1 MCSTQKEEI
10 GAVKRE
16 LFRAGIRSEIRTNPL
31 AAALNI
37 TRLELWVEN
46 DNDYFAAQKFYATM
60 QARSGNGHEPGDK
73 EDSSRPSIG
82 AEELPVPS
90 TLAVNRGVADVNG
103 KNKSPHSGGELEQ
116 VSLLLEKE
124 IEEILER
131 EDALSQTCT
140 TLRSEVG
147 SLTRSLSESQAAAEK
162 KAAALAAV
170 RVSLERESV
179 EHTRSEAEHKGE
191 VRELQSR
198 LKSVEET
205 LSERKKK
212 LDVTLEQ
219 LQTQQSKVVEL
230 RKEIV
235 SHEQEW
241 DESKRLVSKVRA
253 ELAVEKQSR
262 VVAEEKAAKL
272 AQALEVLERQLTE
285 QRDLQEQLQASIG
298 SLNSLR
304 GRLQAKKTSVRA

>member
-1 MCSTQKEEI
+1 MCSTQQEEV

-60 QARSGNGHEPGDK
+60 QARSGNGHEPADI
-73 EDSSRPSIG
+73 EDSSGPSLDV
-82 AEELPVPS
+82 EDLPVPTALS
-90 TLAVNRGVADVNG
+90 AHRGAGGLNG
-103 KNKSPHSGGELEQ
+103 KDKSLHSGGELEQ

-131 EDALSQTCT
+131 EDALSETCAA
-140 TLRSEVG
+140 LRSEVE

-162 KAAALAAV
+162 KAAEFAAL
-170 RVSLERESV
+170 RTSLEREAA
-179 EHTRSEAEHKGE
+179 EHTRSEGQLKGE

-205 LSERKKK
+205 LSERQKK
-212 LDVTLEQ
+212 LEATLEQ

-253 ELAVEKQSR
+253 EIAVEKQSR
-262 VVAEEKAAKL
+262 LVAEEKAAKS
-272 AQALEVLERQLTE
+272 AQALERLARQLTE
-285 QRDLQEQLQASIG
+285 QRDLQEQLQSSIG